1 MTLLVSTILTIMLYF
16 PVVQDEIHGKK
27 LMNPQSFSLT
37 SSEGEP
43 DSSRSENELNQAR
56 RLEDRSDN
64 SSDESPPTKRKRSSP
79 TPKIEGMDSD
89 VSTSPE
95 MKDLKMTTRDES
107 YKQMDQGALWTMAH
121 ATTKDKE

>member
-1 MTLLVSTILTIMLYF
+1 M
-16 PVVQDEIHGKK
+16 VQDDIHGKK
-27 LMNPQSFSLT
+27 LMNPQRFSST

-43 DSSRSENELNQAR
+43 DSPRSGNDLNQAR
-56 RLEDRSDN
+56 NLDEKLED
-64 SSDESPPTKRKRSSP
+64 SSDESPPTKKKRSSP
-79 TPKIEGMDSD
+79 TPKIEGFDASD

>member
-1 MTLLVSTILTIMLYF
+1 M
-16 PVVQDEIHGKK
+16 VQDDIHGKK
-27 LMNPQSFSLT
+27 LMNPQSFSST

-43 DSSRSENELNQAR
+43 DSSRSVNELNQAR
-56 RLEDRSDN
+56 NLDEKLDD
-64 SSDESPPTKRKRSSP
+64 SSDESPPTKKKRSSP
-79 TPKIEGMDSD
+79 TPKIEGMDASD